1 MAARASSLGS
11 ACSTPFDWTHFS
23 FWSASTTLRSTT
35 QRRKESEIRNTR
47 VIKPN
52 VAYCTIEGNHHLM
65 MQPLLTGDSAVS
77 FSDRE
82 LQDLLSCQEP
92 TLGSLPVSE
101 LFLLATTGPGPDPR
115 LSRLILGPADSEGT
129 FSPPGP
135 SGSLPESLLVR
146 LPFRLSEEETWL
158 IWPSRSSREDRGT
171 FTEVFLHFLSF
182 FLLLFSFQFNSI
194 QNLTDSS
201 QIK

>member
-1 MAARASSLGS
+1 MVLM
-11 ACSTPFDWTHFS
+11 
-23 FWSASTTLRSTT
+23 L
-35 QRRKESEIRNTR
+35 
-47 VIKPN
+47 
-52 VAYCTIEGNHHLM
+52 HLL

-115 LSRLILGPADSEGT
+115 LSRLTLGPAESKGT
-129 FSPPGP
+129 LSPPGP

-158 IWPSRSSREDRGT
+158 IWPSRSSGE
-171 FTEVFLHFLSF
+171 EKEK
-182 FLLLFSFQFNSI
+182 I
-194 QNLTDSS
+194 PE
-201 QIK
+201 